1 MVTEI
6 MNPDTFI
13 QKMKT
18 EFQEL
23 ATHETEGNPEADLAP
38 KIGQISN
45 DIRGSGEAGQ
55 RTKIAV
61 IEHIRQLAKNAQK
74 LEDRRDL

>member
-23 ATHETEGNPEADLAP
+23 ATYETEGNPEADLAP
-38 KIGQISN
+38 KISQI
-45 DIRGSGEAGQ
+45 
-55 RTKIAV
+55 
-61 IEHIRQLAKNAQK
+61 
-74 LEDRRDL
+74 